1 MEENKQFKTN
11 DAKKATGLTE
21 RQLKDWHQ
29 NEASKKR
36 QEGEWRKY
44 TTADVIILKILA
56 ELRKNGIEL
65 NSLEKLKKWLHTE
78 DAIDYLLKKMH
89 MGFSMYLCTNLVD
102 YFGFEDDSEGY
113 DFVFLINNHVDK
125 QGKVEIDKPITVLP
139 LNGIVEDVLRRLNIG
154 KDFNTKPNKQ
164 LSLPKLTQLMQKDTD
179 LTIQEKKLLELLK
192 EKDFQNLIVKVKEGK
207 IVHINREESITLDN

>member
-1 MEENKQFKTN
+1 MKDTKEFKTN

-21 RQLKDWHQ
+21 RQLKSWYQ

-44 TTADVIILKILA
+44 TTADVIILKILS

-65 NSLEKLKKWLHTE
+65 NSLKKLKQWLHT
-78 DAIDYLLKKMH
+78 DNAIDYLLKKINI
-89 MGFSMYLCTNLVD
+89 GFSMFLCTNFVD

-113 DFVFLINNHVDK
+113 DFVFLINNQVDK
-125 QGKVEIDKPITVLP
+125 EGRVEIDKPITVLP

-154 KDFNTKPNKQ
+154 KDFNTKPNNQ
-164 LSLPKLTQLMQKDTD
+164 LSLTMLSQLMPKDSN
-179 LTIQEKKLLELLK
+179 LTIQEKKVLELLK
-192 EKDFQNLIVKVKEGK
+192 EKSFQNLNVKVKEGK
-207 IVHINREESITLDN
+207 IVHINREESITL